1 MDAERLLRRA
11 VDLLDGTP
19 GVAAD
24 RMRARAMV
32 TLAVPIFERQGLAAA
47 LGMLGTAEK
56 VAGSGPAGD
65 SLRALA
71 AIQRAGFL
79 ARSGRW
85 ADAVA
90 ALEGVRD
97 DGDLVGHRELAVALL
112 NRGLARQYLGQ
123 FRQSAADLDR
133 ASAVAEAGGDTDVR
147 AMAVHD
153 LGCLALLRGE
163 VPEALRLLAEA
174 HRIDPEMSVATTMLD
189 QARAHIEAGL
199 VEEAGV
205 LLGDA
210 LAVATS
216 RGLGRVRGEVLL
228 EVARC
233 AVLRGEPSRAV
244 GPATE
249 AARFFAGRDATA
261 WRLHADV
268 AIARARLAAG
278 ESGHRLRA
286 SIERLDADGAGSP
299 VLHHHVAVLR
309 AEAAVDAGDL
319 AAAREHLAASV
330 RLHRAVL
337 SDRLHHD
344 LVAARI
350 ANAAGDAT
358 GRSRAL
364 GRASLRLAHG
374 SAAYTSLD
382 IRAAVALHGRRLA
395 ALDLDAAWASGRPAA
410 VYAATERWR
419 ALSLR
424 LPGARAARDDETLAD
439 LLTELRLVRRRLLDA
454 GGEDAEPLREEA
466 VRLERE
472 VAHRER
478 ELDARTPSDTR
489 SARPASHAEVRR
501 ALSERD
507 TGVVALFSHGSRLRA
522 VTLSRNATRVHDLG
536 SVSDAVELSR
546 RLRADLRALSTAPVP
561 ALAEAVRRSLT
572 AGLGQ
577 LGTLLAPVLELDA
590 RRLVLIPSMSLQSV
604 PWRLVPGVD
613 GRPLVVAGSATSWLR
628 RSGTGPASRVVAVGG
643 PGLASADAEVASVLD
658 AWGRGR
664 ALVDGAATAASL
676 TDAMAHTD
684 VVHVAAHGTHHDES
698 PLFSSVRL
706 HDGPVFAH
714 ELHRRG
720 VGAGHVVLASCDV
733 GSAHLRPGDEAL
745 GLTAALLAS
754 GARAVLASVAPVRDE
769 VAHAVTVAHHRGLRA
784 GLDAAS
790 ALEAASAGTPDAGL
804 FAVYGADWAA
814 DPEGRRASGVR

>member
-1 MDAERLLRRA
+1 
-11 VDLLDGTP
+11 
-19 GVAAD
+19 
-24 RMRARAMV
+24 MV
-32 TLAVPIFERQGLAAA
+32 TLAVPIFERQGLRAA
-47 LGMLGTAEK
+47 LGMLGAAQR
-56 VAGSGPAGD
+56 VAGQGPAAD

-90 ALEGVRD
+90 ALEGVHA
-97 DGDLVGHRELAVALL
+97 DGDLIGQRELAVALL

-123 FRQSAADLDR
+123 FRESAVDLDE
-133 ASAVAEAGGDTDVR
+133 ASAVAEANGDTDVR

-174 HRIDPEMSVATTMLD
+174 HRIDPDMSVATTMLD

-199 VEEAGV
+199 VEEATE
-205 LLGDA
+205 LLTDA
-210 LAVATS
+210 LGVATS
-216 RGLGRVRGEVLL
+216 SELGRVRGEVLL
-228 EVARC
+228 ELARC
-233 AVLRGEPSRAV
+233 AVLRGEPLRAV
-244 GPATE
+244 APATE
-249 AARFFAGRDATA
+249 AARFFAAHDVPA
-261 WRLHADV
+261 WRLTADV
-268 AIARARLAAG
+268 VIARARLAAG
-278 ESGHRLRA
+278 ESGPGLTA
-286 SIERLDADGAGSP
+286 AVEGLDAEGTGSP

-319 AAAREHLAASV
+319 EAARRHLAESG

-350 ANAAGDAT
+350 ADGSGDSS

-364 GRASLRLAHG
+364 RRASMRLARG
-374 SAAYTSLD
+374 SAAYSSLD

-395 ALDLDAAWASGRPAA
+395 ALDLDAATASGRPSA
-410 VYAATERWR
+410 VFAATERWR

-424 LPGARAARDDETLAD
+424 LPGARAARDDEALSN
-439 LLTELRLVRRRLLDA
+439 LLTELRLSRRRLSEVPA
-454 GGEDAEPLREEA
+454 AEAVALREEA
-466 VRLERE
+466 ARLERE
-472 VAHRER
+472 IGHRER
-478 ELDARTPSDTR
+478 ELDAGAHRPGDSV
-489 SARPASHAEVRR
+489 RPASHAELRR
-501 ALSERD
+501 ALAARD
-507 TGVVALFSHGSRLRA
+507 TAVVALFAHGTVLRA
-522 VTLSRNATRVHDLG
+522 VTVSGRRTQVHDIG
-536 SVSDAVELSR
+536 SVGDTVELAR
-546 RLRADLRALSTAPVP
+546 RMRADLRALTMARVP
-561 ALAEAVRRSLT
+561 ALAEAVRRSLH
-572 AGLGQ
+572 AELGR
-577 LGTLLAPVLELDA
+577 LGSLLAPVLDVDA
-590 RRLVLIPSMSLQSV
+590 GRLVVIPSMALPSV

-613 GRPLVVAGSATSWLR
+613 GRPLVVAGSATAWLR
-628 RSGTGPASRVVAVGG
+628 HSGTGPARDVVAVGG
-643 PGLASADAEVASVLD
+643 PSLASADAEVAAVLD

-664 ALVDGAATAASL
+664 ALVDGAATAGAL
-676 TDAMAHTD
+676 AEAMAGAD
-684 VVHVAAHGTHHDES
+684 LVHVAAHGTHHDES

-720 VGAGHVVLASCDV
+720 VRAQHVVLASCDV

-754 GARAVLASVAPVRDE
+754 GARAVLAAVAPVRDDA
-769 VAHAVTVAHHRGLRA
+769 AHAVTVAHHRGLRG

-790 ALEAASAGTPDAGL
+790 ALEAASVDVPDAGL
-804 FAVYGADWAA
+804 FAVYGADWSAEPLEP
-814 DPEGRRASGVR
+814 PESVAPAVTGQMKMAGSAKSAS